1 VSSNISAMP
10 SSKSNSLGLHPG
22 EKGESG
28 NWFGFSLRSLLLIV
42 VGILLFGLYV
52 GVLLFGENSL
62 EVLNGLEREKMH
74 LSTEKR
80 RLQQANQ
87 KLQKKYFELLQIT
100 GG

>member
-1 VSSNISAMP
+1 MP
-10 SSKSNSLGLHPG
+10 SSKSDRLGLHPG
-22 EKGESG
+22 EQEESG
-28 NWFGFSLRSLLLIV
+28 SWFGFSLRSLLLIV

-62 EVLNGLEREKMH
+62 EVLNGLEREKKQ

>member
-10 SSKSNSLGLHPG
+10 SSKPVSPEIHP
-22 EKGESG
+22 SG
-28 NWFGFSLRSLLLIV
+28 DEGSGSWFGFSLRSLLLIV

-62 EVLNGLEREKMH
+62 EVLNGLEEEKMH
-74 LSTEKR
+74 LSAEKR